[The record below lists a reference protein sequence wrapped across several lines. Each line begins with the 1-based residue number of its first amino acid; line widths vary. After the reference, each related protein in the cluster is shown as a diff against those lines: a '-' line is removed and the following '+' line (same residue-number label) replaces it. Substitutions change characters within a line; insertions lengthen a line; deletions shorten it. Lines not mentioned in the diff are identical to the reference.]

1 MPESP
6 CRQEIITSPHR
17 ALIFLTWCDS
27 RPSTNANFCFDA
39 LSSTPC
45 PPRRGSK
52 VKGDGWMDG
61 SCHDCQRRSVLLY
74 ANSSISVCCCCRH
87 LSTPLTNSSSRSPAS
102 PVAFLVAHTN
112 ACLPRRTEHM
122 MLCTVSTGY
131 IVTVTNR
138 TIAPSSTPASFSSF
152 FSLRQWCNNAHCLLR
167 ADNVKVFEFQ
177 TETSLRN
184 VDIKTGVPDLG
195 KTKKKKDN

>member
-1 MPESP
+1 
-6 CRQEIITSPHR
+6 
-17 ALIFLTWCDS
+17 
-27 RPSTNANFCFDA
+27 
-39 LSSTPC
+39 
-45 PPRRGSK
+45 
-52 VKGDGWMDG
+52 
-61 SCHDCQRRSVLLY
+61 
-74 ANSSISVCCCCRH
+74 
-87 LSTPLTNSSSRSPAS
+87 
-102 PVAFLVAHTN
+102 
-112 ACLPRRTEHM
+112 M

>member
-17 ALIFLTWCDS
+17 ALIFLTRCNP

-39 LSSTPC
+39 LSSTPWEQSQ
-45 PPRRGSK
+45 G
-52 VKGDGWMDG
+52 G

-74 ANSSISVCCCCRH
+74 ANNSISVCCCCRH

-138 TIAPSSTPASFSSF
+138 TIAPSSSPASFSSF

-167 ADNVKVFEFQ
+167 AENVRVFEFQ

-184 VDIKTGVPDLG
+184 VDIKTSVPDPG
-195 KTKKKKDN
+195 K